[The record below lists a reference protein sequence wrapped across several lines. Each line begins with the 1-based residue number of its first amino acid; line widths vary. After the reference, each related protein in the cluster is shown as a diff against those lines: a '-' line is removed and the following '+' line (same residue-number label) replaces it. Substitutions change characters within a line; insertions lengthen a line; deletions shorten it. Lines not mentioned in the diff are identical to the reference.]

1 MRPLLLTEL
10 QTTAAVPLTA
20 VERDLLREAIPG
32 LSVTSTPGHTDL
44 YDLRPAGTVGLVR
57 IGDLQVEIK
66 PKLPIDRVLFLLS
79 YALDPGAWRPEETQV
94 ADDAH
99 LLEAI
104 VPTFARHVRQV
115 LRRGLLHGYRSVE
128 ETDTTIRGR
137 IRLADQL
144 RARPGLL
151 LPVELTYDEFTTDI
165 LDNQLLAAALEWLL
179 RLPLRSS
186 WTRSTLLEL
195 RGQFA
200 GATPLRL
207 PPGQPVPEPVWT
219 RLNARYRPAVGI
231 ARLILAGAAL
241 DASSGGVTADGVL
254 LNMPS
259 VFENFVIAALREAL
273 GVGERS
279 FPQGA
284 AGRHLKLDEERTVR
298 LKPDLSWWIG
308 NQCVFVGDC
317 KYKWVRTQGLQ
328 NADLYQLLAYLT
340 ALDLG
345 EGLLVYAAGQ
355 RRPRTRTVTHG
366 GKRLTVVTLNLA
378 GSPAQVL
385 SEIDD
390 LALRIKR
397 LAAGA
402 VKGTAAVAG

>member
-10 QTTAAVPLTA
+10 QTTSAVQLTA
-20 VERDLLREAIPG
+20 AERDLLRGAIPG

-44 YDLRPAGTVGLVR
+44 YDLRPAGTVGLIR
-57 IGDLQVEIK
+57 LGDLQVEIR

-79 YALDPGAWRPEETQV
+79 YALDPAAWRPEETKV

-115 LRRGLLHGYRSVE
+115 LRRGLLHGYRSVDD
-128 ETDTTIRGR
+128 TDTTIRGR

-144 RARPGLL
+144 RDRPGLL
-151 LPVELTYDEFTTDI
+151 LPVELTYDDFTTDI
-165 LDNQLLAAALEWLL
+165 LENQLLAAAVERLV
-179 RLPLRSS
+179 RLPLRSA
-186 WTRSTLLEL
+186 WTRSTLLEF
-195 RGQFA
+195 REQFA

-207 PPGQPVPEPVWT
+207 TPGHPVPEPVWT

-241 DASSGGVTADGVL
+241 DASLGGMTADGVL

-273 GVGERS
+273 GLGERS

-284 AGRHLKLDEERTVR
+284 TGRHLKLDEERTVR
-298 LKPDLSWWIG
+298 LKPDLSWWDG
-308 NQCVFVGDC
+308 NRCVFVGDC

-340 ALDLG
+340 ALELD

-355 RRPRTRTVTHG
+355 RRPRTRTVTHA

-378 GSPAQVL
+378 GTPTQVL
-385 SEIDD
+385 SEIEE
-390 LALRIKR
+390 LAMRIKN
-397 LAAGA
+397 LAA
-402 VKGTAAVAG
+402 AAINRPAAAAR